1 MTPRKIRAQVVLEK
15 VAWIHK
21 MLDSMAEL
29 PAGSFKEFS
38 ADFRNQ
44 AAMESYLR
52 RALEALLD
60 MGRHILAKGFGES
73 VVEYKKIAEV
83 LGQREVLSPDST
95 AILIQMAG
103 YRNRLTHFYDE
114 VTPEELYKILT
125 TRVNDIES
133 VLDETLQWLRD
144 NPKLIDSSL

>member
-1 MTPRKIRAQVVLEK
+1 MTPKKIRAQVVLEK

-21 MLDSMAEL
+21 MLDSIGEL
-29 PAGSFKEFS
+29 PAESFEDFS
-38 ADFRNQ
+38 ADFRNP

-60 MGRHILAKGFGES
+60 VGRHLLAKGFGES

-83 LGQREVLSPDST
+83 LGRRGVLSPQRS
-95 AILIQMAG
+95 AILVDMAG

-114 VTPEELYKILT
+114 VTPEELYEILT
-125 TRVNDIES
+125 TRVTDIES
-133 VLDETLQWLRD
+133 ILDEILKWLRS
-144 NPKLIDSSL
+144 NPEMIDTSL